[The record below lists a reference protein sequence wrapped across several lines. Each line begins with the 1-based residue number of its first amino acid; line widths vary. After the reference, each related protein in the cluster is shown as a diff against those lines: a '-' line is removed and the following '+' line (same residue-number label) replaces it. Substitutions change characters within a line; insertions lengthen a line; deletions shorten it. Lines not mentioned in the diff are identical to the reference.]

1 MTDWIAW
8 AAIEGAMTKTKQM
21 LFEPFDLTK
30 WAKLAIILFF
40 IGSSGGFGSN
50 FGSNPTSGN
59 FGDFGDSQSDAELD
73 AFVEE
78 AVSGVSAFVDQ
89 YMTYIVLAVLA
100 FLLVIVLLS
109 YISNVM
115 QFVFVESVVRNH
127 VTIRAY
133 IRNNLGNGLRLFILN
148 WTLGIVFLIAII
160 LSLLPALSAIRTGD
174 FSAVFFG
181 SLLLFFLVLVLG
193 GIILA
198 IIGSFINLAIP
209 VMLYENVG
217 ILKALSKV
225 ISTAVHSIPQVL
237 VYWIIRGVLGI
248 IIGIAAAIIGLIVVL
263 IAGLVLLLI
272 GIAVYMILT
281 LLGFGFADLVVLI
294 VLGLLFVASI
304 LVLIFLTILATVP
317 LPVFMKYHT
326 LLFLRNWYADIMPFW
341 EPVTEPA
348 PESVPEPA

>member
-8 AAIEGAMTKTKQM
+8 DAIEGAMTKTRQM

-40 IGSSGGFGSN
+40 IGSGCGGSN
-50 FGSNPTSGN
+50 FSSNPSTSN
-59 FGDFGDSQSDAELD
+59 FGDFGDSQSDPKLD

-78 AVSGVSAFVDQ
+78 TVSEVSAFVHQ

-100 FLLVIVLLS
+100 ILLVIVLFS

-148 WTLGIVFLIAII
+148 WTIGIVFLIAII
-160 LSLLPALSAIRTGD
+160 LSLLPALSAILTGD
-174 FSAVFFG
+174 FSAIFFG

-193 GIILA
+193 SVILS

-217 ILKALSKV
+217 VLKALSKV
-225 ISTAVHSIPQVL
+225 IRTAVRSIPQVL

-248 IIGIAAAIIGLIVVL
+248 IIGIAAAVLGLIVVL
-263 IAGLVLLLI
+263 IAGLILLLI

-281 LLGFGFADLVVLI
+281 LLGFGFADLAVMI
-294 VLGLLFVASI
+294 VLGLLLVAS
-304 LVLIFLTILATVP
+304 LMALIFLAILATVP

-326 LLFLRNWYADIMPFW
+326 LLFLQNWYADIVPFW
-341 EPVTEPA
+341 EPIPK
-348 PESVPEPA
+348 PVPEPA

>member
-8 AAIEGAMTKTKQM
+8 DAIEGAMTKTKQM

-30 WAKLAIILFF
+30 WVKLAIILFF
-40 IGSSGGFGSN
+40 IGGGGSGVSNFNSNPSSSN
-50 FGSNPTSGN
+50 FGGFDDAQSG
-59 FGDFGDSQSDAELD
+59 AKLD

-89 YMTYIVLAVLA
+89 YMTYIVLTVLA
-100 FLLVIVLLS
+100 ILLVIVLFS

-160 LSLLPALSAIRTGD
+160 LSLLPALSVILDGE
-174 FSAVFFG
+174 FSAIIFG
-181 SLLLFFLVLVLG
+181 SFLLFFVVLVLG
-193 GIILA
+193 IIILA
-198 IIGSFINLAIP
+198 ILGSFINLAIP

-237 VYWIIRGVLGI
+237 VYWLIRGVLGV
-248 IIGIAAAIIGLIVVL
+248 IIGIAAAIIGLIVFL

-281 LLGFGFADLVVLI
+281 LLGFEFLDMTVLI

-304 LVLIFLTILATVP
+304 LVLIFLAILATVP
-317 LPVFMKYHT
+317 LPVFMKYHA
-326 LLFLRNWYADIMPFW
+326 LLFLRNWYADIVPFW
-341 EPVTEPA
+341 EPLPEP
-348 PESVPEPA
+348 VPEPA